1 MSVLTGLA
9 ELFIGPELT
18 NDNRKPK
25 KPKRQRVASGED
37 GEDATEELMCDDDA
51 VKSDFQKLKENVV
64 KMMGQM
70 GEMLE
75 VITKMEALNERVNKN
90 EERVKKVEEMV
101 KEDRDEMQLLRERNE
116 HLVERVEKLE
126 ARLVGQEEKGVDL
139 EARSRRKNLL
149 FHGLKEE
156 EGEDKDW
163 DVSKKIALNFI
174 KNTCKLQSTVVIE
187 RAHRIGRPR
196 DQGARASKPRP
207 LIVAFHDY
215 NDRMAVKKAKAQ
227 LPFGGEVGISE
238 DLPRAVR
245 EARRR
250 LHPELERRK
259 AGGDEAWIKFPA
271 RLFVNGVMTREE
283 PVVADEG
290 LRVAD
295 GRQRHRMAPP
305 SHPDEREGWVYPDR
319 RRRGGRGG
327 GGPYPRGGFR
337 GGR

>member
-1 MSVLTGLA
+1 MSMLGGLA
-9 ELFIGPELT
+9 ELFIGPEVV
-18 NDNRKPK
+18 NDSRKRP
-25 KPKRQRVASGED
+25 RIGSGAN
-37 GEDATEELMCDDDA
+37 GEEMNNGDDA
-51 VKSDFQKLKENVV
+51 MKNDIQELKDNVV

-70 GEMLE
+70 GQLLD
-75 VITKMEALNERVNKN
+75 VITKMEALNEKVNKN
-90 EERVKKVEEMV
+90 EERVKRVEEKA

-116 HLVERVEKLE
+116 HLVERVGKLE

-163 DVSKKIALNFI
+163 DKSKQIALDFI
-174 KNTCKLQSTVVIE
+174 KNTCKIQSTVVIE

-196 DQGARASKPRP
+196 DQGARSARPRP

-215 NDRMAVKKAKAQ
+215 NDRMTVKKAKAQ

-259 AGGDEAWIKFPA
+259 AGGDEVWIQFPA
-271 RLFVNGVMTREE
+271 RLYVNGVMTREE

-290 LRVAD
+290 TRVAAD
-295 GRQRHRMAPP
+295 DRQQRVAPP
-305 SHPDEREGWVYPDR
+305 PHPDERGWAYQRNDQ
-319 RRRGGRGG
+319 RGGRGG
-327 GGPYPRGGFR
+327 GGAYNRSRRGAR
-337 GGR
+337 